1 MNYCIHRKSLLIEG
15 SKNQYEVE
23 MFLDRIHLSE
33 PNDVLIIESRLNATN
48 EIIEREHLLYCDRLK
63 IAIWISKSNLV
74 GEAKRFIM
82 PLLDKWNQKSL
93 DNGLYYPSVARK
105 SKMVQLME
113 ENYKYDAL
121 VDDLN
126 REVKSMATNVEFEEF
141 WD

>member
-1 MNYCIHRKSLLIEG
+1 
-15 SKNQYEVE
+15 

-63 IAIWISKSNLV
+63 IAIWINKSNLV

-113 ENYKYDAL
+113 ENYKYD
-121 VDDLN
+121 
-126 REVKSMATNVEFEEF
+126 
-141 WD
+141 